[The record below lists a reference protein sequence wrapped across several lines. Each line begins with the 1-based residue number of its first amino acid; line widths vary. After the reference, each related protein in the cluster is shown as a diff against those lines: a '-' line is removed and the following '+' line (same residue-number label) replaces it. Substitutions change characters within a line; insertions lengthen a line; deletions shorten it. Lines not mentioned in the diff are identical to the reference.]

1 MGFTAAGI
9 SPTTVTTTQQAPL
22 GFELTVPNGD
32 KGFQTWVYVKSAAA
46 DIDFGDLCMVNANTT
61 PYEVKETT
69 GQIGIKCVGVA
80 QHFIANG
87 SYGFILRRGRAAY
100 IHTDGG
106 VTAGDALMSH
116 SSGQADTA
124 TLSTAAHIASIIG
137 YAEATDASTTVGGVT
152 RVTSPGIISCH
163 PL

>member
-9 SPTTVTTTQQAPL
+9 SPSTVTTTQQCPL

-46 DIDFGDLCMVNANTT
+46 DINHGDVCMINANAT

-69 GQIGIKCVGVA
+69 GQIGMKCVGVA
-80 QHFIANG
+80 QHLIANG
-87 SYGFILRRGRAAY
+87 SYGFILRRGRADY
-100 IHTDGG
+100 IHTGG
-106 VTAGDALMSH
+106 SVGAGDALMSAA
-116 SSGQADTA
+116 SGAAATA

-137 YAEATDASTTVGGVT
+137 YAEAADADTTVAGVT
-152 RVTSPGIISCH
+152 RMTCAGVISCH